1 MFQHQP
7 TIDLL
12 ARVTFEKQIIPQKN
26 LTLNITDDSAATY
39 NIFFITT
46 GFKKTSF

>member
-12 ARVTFEKQIIPQKN
+12 ARVTFEKQIIPQIKPYIRYN
-26 LTLNITDDSAATY
+26 RTSAATY
-39 NIFFITT
+39 YIFTIAS
-46 GFKKTSF
+46 GLKKPSF